1 MRRGLVALSALLLAS
16 CGGDE
21 GSELPEPVPVVA
33 PSGVVATRLPRVAPS
48 PVISPAVDPKLP
60 GFDSLPLVFDADHH
74 DVDGR
79 SCSVVLE
86 RDGALLRELAATSAA
101 DACVASWD
109 GRDDGGR
116 FVPPG
121 VVTAR
126 ATVADAAGEPL
137 VSAETTIEVVRL
149 GIERIELAPV
159 TPGERAALL
168 YPKLGGTRGGF
179 YELAADRF
187 PWRLGPDAT
196 DGAGAVALELA
207 DGTPRAL
214 PAPWEELTSPPLD
227 SGSPD
232 GVERDTYN
240 LPTAWTAGALVD
252 VTAALSADVAGTP
265 GGGAP
270 SVVEVRVVAPEGTM
284 AMADL
289 GFAHGTTITLRTE
302 ESPVPAVGRYDVTFE
317 WTFEARAPGG
327 EWVPVPGSIATT
339 HRMYGLVAAPI
350 FDYSSVPHRA
360 WVDVVDTVAGWVDG
374 SSRDPDAVG
383 AAIVEGVYYEMG
395 LQYDR
400 ERGASYYTNYAGGFS
415 DASFDLSEFQDRAS
429 GDIINCS
436 DAGSIVSTYANMVGI
451 DFRYH
456 ILTHEWASGFD
467 LNYIQAIGWEGF
479 TETPF
484 TSGRGGFR
492 YHAVVGPPDGRFF
505 DATLA
510 LDGDGTPTSLP
521 SMLLLAQGMMPDD
534 YKRALS
540 SEWMSVRTTHDE
552 KVRVR

>member
-1 MRRGLVALSALLLAS
+1 
-16 CGGDE
+16 
-21 GSELPEPVPVVA
+21 
-33 PSGVVATRLPRVAPS
+33 
-48 PVISPAVDPKLP
+48 
-60 GFDSLPLVFDADHH
+60 
-74 DVDGR
+74 
-79 SCSVVLE
+79 
-86 RDGALLRELAATSAA
+86 
-101 DACVASWD
+101 
-109 GRDDGGR
+109 
-116 FVPPG
+116 
-121 VVTAR
+121 VTAR
-126 ATVADAAGEPL
+126 VTVNDALGEAL

-149 GIERIELAPV
+149 GIERIQLAPV
-159 TPGERAALL
+159 TAGERAPLL
-168 YPKLGGTRGGF
+168 YPKLGGMRDAF

-187 PWRLGPDAT
+187 PWKLGADTA

-214 PAPWEELTSPPLD
+214 PEPWEDLTSPPLD
-227 SGSPD
+227 PGSPD

-252 VTAALSADVAGTP
+252 VTATLDADVAGVP

-270 SVVEVRVVAPEGTM
+270 ALAEVRVVAPEGTM

-289 GFAHGTTITLRTE
+289 GFTDGALITLRTE
-302 ESPVPAVGRYDVTFE
+302 TSPVAAVGRYDVSLE

-327 EWVPVPGSIATT
+327 EWVAVPGSITTT

-350 FDYSSVPHRA
+350 FDYSSAPHRA
-360 WVDVVDTVAGWVDG
+360 WVDVVDMVAGWVAG
-374 SSRDPDAVG
+374 SARDPDAVG
-383 AAIVEGVYYEMG
+383 ARIVEGVYYEMG

-400 ERGASYYTNYAGGFS
+400 ESGASFYTDYGSSFS
-415 DASFDLSEFQDRAS
+415 GASFDLSELQDRAN

-436 DAGSIVSTYANMVGI
+436 DAGSIVSAYANMVGI

-456 ILTHEWASGFD
+456 ILTHQWASGFD

-510 LDGDGTPTSLP
+510 LDGDGTPTALP
-521 SMLLLAQGMMPDD
+521 ATLLLAQGMMPDD

-540 SEWMSVRTTHDE
+540 SEWMNVRTTHDE
-552 KVRVR
+552 KVRLR